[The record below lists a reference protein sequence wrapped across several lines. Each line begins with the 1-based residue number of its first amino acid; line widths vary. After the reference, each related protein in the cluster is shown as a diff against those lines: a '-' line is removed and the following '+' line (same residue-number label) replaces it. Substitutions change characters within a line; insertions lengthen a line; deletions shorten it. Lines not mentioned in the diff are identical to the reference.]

1 MGTVAPV
8 AIEAR
13 VSMSK
18 PGHGMVVG
26 DRHGVITDWP
36 EWVSLEV
43 QVDFELDDT
52 RRVSTPEPRYMIGG
66 PLDCT
71 RAEFEER
78 VRDLLFAE
86 PRGSPPPHPMSD
98 PLDDGPALVAHL
110 RRFGGVE
117 STIEALS
124 ALPLTIS
131 LDDDVAQRLRPS

>member
-1 MGTVAPV
+1 MGTVSPV
-8 AIEAR
+8 AIEAH
-13 VSMSK
+13 VSMSP
-18 PGHGMVVG
+18 PGRGMMVG
-26 DRHGVITDWP
+26 DHNGPITDWP
-36 EWVSLEV
+36 EWVSLEI
-43 QVDFELDDT
+43 QVEFELDNT
-52 RRVSTPEPRYMIGG
+52 RRVSTPEARYGMGG

-71 RAEFEER
+71 RAELEER

-86 PRGSPPPHPMSD
+86 PRGSPPPHPWSD

-110 RRFGGVE
+110 RRFGRVE

>member
-1 MGTVAPV
+1 MP
-8 AIEAR
+8 
-13 VSMSK
+13 K
-18 PGHGMVVG
+18 PGHRMVVG
-26 DRHGVITDWP
+26 DRDGLITDWP

-43 QVDFELDDT
+43 HVEFELDDS
-52 RRVSTPEPRYMIGG
+52 RRVSTRDPRYGIGG

-78 VRDLLFAE
+78 VRDLLFDE
-86 PRGSPPPHPMSD
+86 PPESPSPDPRMD
-98 PLDDGPALVAHL
+98 PLDEGPSLVAHL

-131 LDDDVAQRLRPS
+131 LDDDVAQRLRTS